1 MVVGVTPLDW
11 LVVGSVCVL
20 KDVAEVVDALFGCR
34 DFETGTVVENRLED
48 VTYIFILKDL
58 DALLDDLRI

>member
-1 MVVGVTPLDW
+1 M
-11 LVVGSVCVL
+11 
-20 KDVAEVVDALFGCR
+20 DALFGCS